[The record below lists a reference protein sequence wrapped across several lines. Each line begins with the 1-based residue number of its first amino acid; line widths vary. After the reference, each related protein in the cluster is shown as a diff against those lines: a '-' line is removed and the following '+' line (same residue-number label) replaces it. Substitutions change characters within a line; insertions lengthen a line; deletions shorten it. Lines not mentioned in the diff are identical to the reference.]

1 MIFVVLLLAL
11 GGIAAGMIL
20 LEDSWLQLLLA
31 AGLGVIFTQFA
42 FLGHEA
48 SHRQIFESGQAND
61 RSGRALAGAFVGIS
75 HSWWMNKTNRHHAN
89 PNKIGKDPDIEPDT
103 VSFLEE
109 SAATRK
115 GALAWITR
123 RQGYLFFPL
132 LLLEGLNL
140 HAKSIRSLGSRT
152 PVKGRWIE
160 LGMLAARFM
169 IYFGLIFWLLPFGMA
184 WAFIGVQ
191 LDVFGLYMGATFSPN
206 HKGIPVSG
214 TPVRGS
220 SLGQR
225 ARSGVTAVPCGQ
237 VGSP

>member
-1 MIFVVLLLAL
+1 MP
-11 GGIAAGMIL
+11 
-20 LEDSWLQLLLA
+20 
-31 AGLGVIFTQFA
+31 T
-42 FLGHEA
+42 
-48 SHRQIFESGQAND
+48 RT
-61 RSGRALAGAFVGIS
+61 RSARI
-75 HSWWMNKTNRHHAN
+75 
-89 PNKIGKDPDIEPDT
+89 PNIEPDT

-109 SAATRK
+109 SAATPK

-123 RQGYLFFPL
+123 CQVCLFFPL

-184 WAFIGVQ
+184 WALIGVQ
-191 LDVFGLYMGATFSPN
+191 LADFGLYMGATFSPN

-214 TPVRGS
+214 TPVRGW

>member
-1 MIFVVLLLAL
+1 MIFVVLVLAL

-31 AGLGVIFTQFA
+31 GGLGVIFTQFA
-42 FLGHEA
+42 VLGHEA
-48 SHRQIFESGQAND
+48 SHCQIFESGQANE
-61 RSGRALAGAFVGIS
+61 RTRAGRRVSGHQLQLVDEQTQS
-75 HSWWMNKTNRHHAN
+75 T
-89 PNKIGKDPDIEPDT
+89 PCQPEQD
-103 VSFLEE
+103 
-109 SAATRK
+109 
-115 GALAWITR
+115 
-123 RQGYLFFPL
+123 RQGSRTSSPTPCLFWKRAPRSRGRI
-132 LLLEGLNL
+132 GLDYQVPSL
-140 HAKSIRSLGSRT
+140 PILPAAAARRAQLACQSIRSLGSRT

>member
-1 MIFVVLLLAL
+1 MP
-11 GGIAAGMIL
+11 
-20 LEDSWLQLLLA
+20 
-31 AGLGVIFTQFA
+31 T
-42 FLGHEA
+42 
-48 SHRQIFESGQAND
+48 RT
-61 RSGRALAGAFVGIS
+61 RSARI
-75 HSWWMNKTNRHHAN
+75 
-89 PNKIGKDPDIEPDT
+89 PNIEPDT

-109 SAATRK
+109 SAATPK

-123 RQGYLFFPL
+123 CQVCLFFPL

-140 HAKSIRSLGSRT
+140 HAKSIRSPGSRT